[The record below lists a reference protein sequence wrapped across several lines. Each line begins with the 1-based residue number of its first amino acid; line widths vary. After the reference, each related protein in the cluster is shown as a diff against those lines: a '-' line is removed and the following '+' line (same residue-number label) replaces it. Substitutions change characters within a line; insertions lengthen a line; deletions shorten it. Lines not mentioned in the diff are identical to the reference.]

1 MQKIYSTRCMQEKPH
16 VVLCPIYSCGAF
28 DATRVLAW
36 AVPGGRQIDQIL
48 IFSQINSHIFASGL
62 VAFGYFHTH
71 ISIHLD
77 VLAFLLCTYI
87 ILEFC

>member
-1 MQKIYSTRCMQEKPH
+1 MQEKPH

-36 AVPGGRQIDQIL
+36 VVPGGRQIDQIL
-48 IFSQINSHIFASGL
+48 IFSQINSHIFSPGL

-77 VLAFLLCTYI
+77 VLTFLLCTYI
-87 ILEFC
+87 ILEF

>member
-1 MQKIYSTRCMQEKPH
+1 MQEKPH

-48 IFSQINSHIFASGL
+48 IFSQINSHIFLL
-62 VAFGYFHTH
+62 VWC
-71 ISIHLD
+71 HLD
-77 VLAFLLCTYI
+77 TFILIYLYI
-87 ILEFC
+87 